1 MVKSKGE
8 SRKLQCHSPEE
19 ASKNLITTAR
29 RKKMEYFL
37 IYLFIFK
44 KVNIEINMQE
54 V

>member
-19 ASKNLITTAR
+19 ASKNLITAR
-29 RKKMEYFL
+29 RKKMAYFL